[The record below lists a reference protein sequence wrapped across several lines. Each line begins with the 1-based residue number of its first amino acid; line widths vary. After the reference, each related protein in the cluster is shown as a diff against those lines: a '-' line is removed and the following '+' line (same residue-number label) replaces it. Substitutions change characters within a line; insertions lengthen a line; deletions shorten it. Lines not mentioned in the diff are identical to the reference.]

1 MDEIVQFDFPTDSPK
16 IIKVIGVGGG
26 GGNAVNHM
34 YREGIHDVTFVLC
47 NTDNQAL
54 AESPVPVKLQLGRS
68 ITQGLGAGNRPERAR
83 DAAEE
88 SIDDIKEQ
96 LNDGTKMVFITAGMG
111 GGTGTGAA
119 PVIAR
124 IAKEMDILTVGI
136 VTIPFIFEGEKKII
150 QALDGVERIAQ
161 HVDALLVINNERLR
175 EIYADLTFMNAF
187 GKADDT
193 LSIAAKSIAEIITMR
208 GTVNLDFADVK
219 TILKDGGVAIMS
231 TGFGEGENRVTK
243 AIDDALHSPLLN
255 NNDIFNA
262 KKVMLNVSFCPTS
275 ELMMEE
281 MNEIHEFMSK
291 FREGVDVIWGVA
303 VDNSLDTK
311 VKITV
316 LATGFGVEDVPGMDT
331 LHEARSQEEE
341 ERQLQL
347 EEEKEK
353 NKERIRKAYGES
365 AGIGKKSL
373 RSRRHIYIFNTE
385 DLDNDDIIAMIEE
398 SPTYTRDKTKL
409 LKIKT
414 KAALEEEVAMEEA
427 TDNDGVITF

>member
-291 FREGVDVIWGVA
+291 FREGVEVIWGVA

-316 LATGFGVEDVPGMDT
+316 LATRFGVEDVPGMDT

>member
-291 FREGVDVIWGVA
+291 FREGVEVIWGVA

-353 NKERIRKAYGES
+353 NTERIRKAYGES

>member
-68 ITQGLGAGNRPERAR
+68 ITQELGAGNRPERAR

-291 FREGVDVIWGVA
+291 FREGVEVIWGVA